1 LLRHETNGLIYY
13 RFANLASYGEVL
25 HGVFT
30 RLGGVSSAPYDALN
44 VGHSVGDDHEAVET
58 NHDLICQALSISRE
72 DIATAH
78 QVHGS
83 RVALVGPA
91 LWNKVFTGPEDRGRV
106 IPATDALVTDTPG
119 VALMLRFADCLPVLL
134 YDPVRRA
141 IGLAHAGW
149 KGTIGGIAAKTA
161 SAMME
166 AYGSRPA
173 DIVAGL
179 GPCIG
184 PCCYQVGAEVIESVK
199 ASFNHWQG
207 LLRPQGDGSF
217 HFDLWEANRRQ
228 LVELGVEEIEVIQL
242 CTACHTDEFFSH
254 RAEGGRTG
262 RFAVL
267 LGIRNT
273 HYAIR
278 SDMQQQAKITFRPT
292 KRSNSR

>member
-1 LLRHETNGLIYY
+1 MLRHQINNLVYY
-13 RFANLASYGEVL
+13 RFANLASHDEVF

-30 RLGGVSSAPYDALN
+30 RLGGVSPSPFDSLN
-44 VGHSVGDDHEAVET
+44 VGHFVGDGHQAVEA
-58 NHDLICQALSISRE
+58 NHDLIYQALGISRR
-72 DIATAH
+72 DVATAH

-83 RVALVGPA
+83 RVALVGS
-91 LWNKVFTGPEDRGRV
+91 EDRGRV
-106 IPATDALVTDTPG
+106 IPATDALITDTPG

-149 KGTIGGIAAKTA
+149 KGTIGGIAAKTV

-173 DIVAGL
+173 DIIAGL

-184 PCCYQVGAEVIESVK
+184 PCCYQVGPEVIGSVK

-228 LVELGVEEIEVIQL
+228 LAELG
-242 CTACHTDEFFSH
+242 A
-254 RAEGGRTG
+254 
-262 RFAVL
+262 
-267 LGIRNT
+267 
-273 HYAIR
+273 
-278 SDMQQQAKITFRPT
+278 PP
-292 KRSNSR
+292 

>member
-1 LLRHETNGLIYY
+1 VKGRAILLRHEINGLVYY
-13 RFANLASYGEVL
+13 RFASLASHDEVF

-30 RLGGVSSAPYDALN
+30 RLGGVSSSPYDYLN
-44 VGHSVGDDHEAVET
+44 VGHFIGDDHRAVEA
-58 NHDLICQALSISRE
+58 NHDLICQALGVLRG

-83 RVALVGPA
+83 RVALVGP
-91 LWNKVFTGPEDRGRV
+91 EDRGRV
-106 IPATDALVTDTPG
+106 IPATDALVTDAPG

-149 KGTIGGIAAKTA
+149 RGTIEGITAKTV

-166 AYGSRPA
+166 TCGSRPA
-173 DIVAGL
+173 DIMAGL

-184 PCCYQVGAEVIESVK
+184 PCCYQVGTEVIESVK

-228 LVELGVEEIEVIQL
+228 LAALGVPPLSPPKLGGRKGGIEVIQL
-242 CTACHTDEFFSH
+242 CTACRTDEFFSH

-262 RFAVL
+262 RFAVI
-267 LGIRNT
+267 LG
-273 HYAIR
+273 
-278 SDMQQQAKITFRPT
+278 
-292 KRSNSR
+292 KRG